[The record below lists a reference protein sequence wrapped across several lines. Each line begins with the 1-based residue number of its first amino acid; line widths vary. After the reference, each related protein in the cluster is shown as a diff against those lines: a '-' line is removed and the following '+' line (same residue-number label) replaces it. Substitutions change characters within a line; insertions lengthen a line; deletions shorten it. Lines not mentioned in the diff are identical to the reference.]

1 MKKYNPY
8 NSMKKIVDLKNSY
21 DNEKRLNGNYKQYQ
35 DEAVQYYNDLINN
48 GYVQQAADL
57 SKYGYEDALN
67 YLNNSGWKSD
77 EETAFDE
84 WYDNIGKVSAD
95 GTNEETELDKWVNN
109 IGKVS
114 TGDKSPISEQQSSY
128 IDKLMGI
135 SSGKTSPANGQYSE
149 WMNDLMGVSTGDKRP
164 ISDQQSDYIDRLMG
178 IGTGETSPADGQY
191 SNWLNDLMGI
201 STGDKRPISEQQSSY
216 INDLVG
222 ISKGSNSGG
231 TTEQL
236 SGWLDDMAALSTG
249 KTSPQT
255 SDAVSQ
261 LMEAW
266 FGNNQAHTDR
276 VNDYQQT
283 GKNQLDYLNNFDLTK
298 QSYFQP
304 IMDSYKLQ
312 GSDAAN
318 GALASGASENAGN
331 IDSYAAANA
340 NRQQLAFTNAAYQA
354 ALAAAQQ
361 NQTNWKDIYSLMGGN
376 LADYGSTNAQNLG
389 TIANMY
395 GADAQERQ
403 NAANALYGV
412 YNNAY
417 NTDATERAKA
427 MDVITQLF
435 GQESAERQA
444 AMNTL
449 NNTYNA
455 DSLERQAANNVI
467 RQLFGDESAERQAA
481 MNTLNNT
488 YSTDSLERQNAND
501 VLRQLFGDESAERQ
515 NATNAMVDKY
525 LADLG
530 LVQTQYVTDADER
543 MNTANN
549 EHDLTVQKLANEYGL
564 TVAQMESVLEDT
576 KARLQ
581 HDSDLAKY
589 DADKYSADKTYD
601 AAKYKADMEK
611 TLKELELQDTPAA
624 EQSNTVTEAHAN
636 GVQELYSVLS
646 EFINALRGG
655 QYEDIQSVDDIRR
668 EIKNWSGYSTAYDP
682 IIQSYLNGYERKFG
696 TTT

>member
-35 DEAVQYYNDLINN
+35 DEAVQYYNDLISN

-114 TGDKSPISEQQSSY
+114 TGDKRTVSEQQSSY

-135 SSGKTSPANGQYSE
+135 
-149 WMNDLMGVSTGDKRP
+149 
-164 ISDQQSDYIDRLMG
+164 
-178 IGTGETSPADGQY
+178 GTGETQVTPTQAATDLLDMVK
-191 SNWLNDLMGI
+191 SNDAIYNDSYTQFQNNVMSGANDLLNYDY
-201 STGDKRPISEQQSSY
+201 TQQSFY
-216 INDLVG
+216 
-222 ISKGSNSGG
+222 
-231 TTEQL
+231 
-236 SGWLDDMAALSTG
+236 
-249 KTSPQT
+249 
-255 SDAVSQ
+255 
-261 LMEAW
+261 
-266 FGNNQAHTDR
+266 
-276 VNDYQQT
+276 
-283 GKNQLDYLNNFDLTK
+283 
-298 QSYFQP
+298 QP
-304 IMDSYKLQ
+304 IMDSYNLF
-312 GSDAAN
+312 GENAAN
-318 GALASGASENAGN
+318 GALASGASGNAGN

-340 NRQQLAFTNAAYQA
+340 ARQQLAFTNAGHQA
-354 ALAAAQQ
+354 ALAAAAQ
-361 NQTNWKDIYSLMGGN
+361 NQGGWLDAFRLSKDALGDLRLKNADIGNIY
-376 LADYGSTNAQNLG
+376 THQV
-389 TIANMY
+389 T
-395 GADAQERQ
+395 
-403 NAANALYGV
+403 
-412 YNNAY
+412 
-417 NTDATERAKA
+417 TDA
-427 MDVITQLF
+427 
-435 GQESAERQA
+435 
-444 AMNTL
+444 N
-449 NNTYNA
+449 
-455 DSLERQAANNVI
+455 ERQAANDVI
-467 RQLFGDESAERQAA
+467 RQLFGDESAER
-481 MNTLNNT
+481 T
-488 YSTDSLERQNAND
+488 
-501 VLRQLFGDESAERQ
+501 

-530 LVQTQYVTDADER
+530 LVQTQYVTDSDER

-549 EHDLTVQKLANEYGL
+549 EHDLAVQRLANEYGL

-581 HDSDLAKY
+581 YDSALAGY
-589 DADKYSADKTYD
+589 EADKYSADKTYD

-611 TLKELELQDTPAA
+611 TLKELEIQDTPTA